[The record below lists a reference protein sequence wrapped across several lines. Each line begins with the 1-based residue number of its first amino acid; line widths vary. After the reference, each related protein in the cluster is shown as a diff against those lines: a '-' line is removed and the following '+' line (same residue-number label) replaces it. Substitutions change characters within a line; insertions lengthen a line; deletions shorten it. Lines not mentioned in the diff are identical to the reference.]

1 MSASGTMQA
10 LIAETTDDGNA
21 DEVSFRTGSANVRL
35 PSSMFGYSLQT
46 LRKRLSG
53 YDVDLS

>member
-53 YDVDLS
+53 Y